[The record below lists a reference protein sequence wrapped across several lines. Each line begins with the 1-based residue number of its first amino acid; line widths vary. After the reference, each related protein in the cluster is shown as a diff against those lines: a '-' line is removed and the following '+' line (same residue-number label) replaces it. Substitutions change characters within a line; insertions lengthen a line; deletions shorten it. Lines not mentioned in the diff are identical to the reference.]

1 MTLNCTSDCSCSTV
15 LDSFN
20 FIMDISIMLVIGNIA
35 IINTRSYILNHYL
48 IEKLTILDHDDD
60 HKDVSP
66 AKNLAID
73 SKPLRRSFINVS
85 NKNGSKKSLLEL
97 HILIG
102 DISEEWPLSNTHW
115 KLFFRKLSKTL
126 ISHFLTCY
134 PNGFKFI

>member
-1 MTLNCTSDCSCSTV
+1 
-15 LDSFN
+15 
-20 FIMDISIMLVIGNIA
+20 MLVIGNIA

-85 NKNGSKKSLLEL
+85 DNNGSKKSLLEL

-102 DISEEWPLSNTHW
+102 DISEE
-115 KLFFRKLSKTL
+115 
-126 ISHFLTCY
+126 
-134 PNGFKFI
+134 